1 MMPRDEVIELSEV
14 ESDDGDAD
22 VASSPGV
29 EVVVIT
35 DEQGRGVNLS
45 CVADVSPAD
54 LIESALNL
62 IQQVT
67 RAALRNPSAK
77 SAGDLGLGDDEAF

>member
-1 MMPRDEVIELSEV
+1 M
-14 ESDDGDAD
+14 A
-22 VASSPGV
+22 AHPGV
-29 EVVVIT
+29 EVVVNT
-35 DEQGRGVNLS
+35 DEQGRGVNLP

-67 RAALRNPSAK
+67 KAALNNPTATRV
-77 SAGDLGLGDDEAF
+77 GDLGFGDDIPW